1 MACHEPHDVTPHL
14 RVRLIRIGILQVN
27 PEREVKFL
35 QCNAIHPR
43 IQMSDLITFVPSSDS
58 GDDFVWVCGPGDRL
72 GIMVYLRDE
81 TIDGGLEI
89 DYG

>member
-1 MACHEPHDVTPHL
+1 M
-14 RVRLIRIGILQVN
+14 RLIRIGILQVN

-35 QCNAIHPR
+35 QCNPSQDSNVRFDH
-43 IQMSDLITFVPSSDS
+43 LVPSSDS

>member
-1 MACHEPHDVTPHL
+1 L
-14 RVRLIRIGILQVN
+14 
-27 PEREVKFL
+27 
-35 QCNAIHPR
+35 
-43 IQMSDLITFVPSSDS
+43 VPSSDS

-89 DYG
+89 DHASEDTAV

>member
-1 MACHEPHDVTPHL
+1 MTSPPHL

-35 QCNAIHPR
+35 QCNPSQDSNVRFDH
-43 IQMSDLITFVPSSDS
+43 LVPSSDS

-89 DYG
+89 DHASEDIAV